1 MAVSYPDTI
10 GEHIDIAERFATGG
24 LQYVG
29 YFEPAKIAPEQ
40 VANLYLF
47 LQNNLSVPIVATFKI
62 NVPQTGRFM
71 GGGKALLEVA
81 DPQFEVKLSTAEAGL
96 LTLPVTT
103 TEHIEGGEQTLTIEV
118 KVAAEGRGER
128 VRSPERTSLLENS
141 LIDSPVGLN
150 LVSSLGATY
159 VEKSAKKTRFKLEV
173 AGKPNPPERAP
184 NLKYGYEKIWTE
196 KDARFINQA
205 IQELNLRQVTL
216 KKELNPE
223 ALYAN
228 LYAESVQRFAD
239 VGLPLRIGEAITLA
253 KILTYS
259 CQYFLSSPKLRNGLL
274 VPMWEQAFEAEVDT
288 TDSLEVIRTIGYHHL
303 LRLSVAVSFGLIAQV
318 FKRQFWSLP
327 ERQAV
332 GNYIADNIETGEP
345 LDPEFLYLPLLIAGT
360 QISSKIKQKG
370 ENVGHSL
377 ALMKKARE
385 ARTDLFADE
394 DLAQADKV
402 FNHILK
408 KALQQ

>member
-1 MAVSYPDTI
+1 L
-10 GEHIDIAERFATGG
+10 H
-24 LQYVG
+24 
-29 YFEPAKIAPEQ
+29 
-40 VANLYLF
+40 
-47 LQNNLSVPIVATFKI
+47 
-62 NVPQTGRFM
+62 
-71 GGGKALLEVA
+71 
-81 DPQFEVKLSTAEAGL
+81 
-96 LTLPVTT
+96 
-103 TEHIEGGEQTLTIEV
+103 
-118 KVAAEGRGER
+118 
-128 VRSPERTSLLENS
+128 
-141 LIDSPVGLN
+141 
-150 LVSSLGATY
+150 
-159 VEKSAKKTRFKLEV
+159 
-173 AGKPNPPERAP
+173 
-184 NLKYGYEKIWTE
+184 
-196 KDARFINQA
+196 
-205 IQELNLRQVTL
+205 
-216 KKELNPE
+216 PE

-259 CQYFLSSPKLRNGLL
+259 CQYFLGSQDRRNGLL
-274 VPMWEQAFEAEVDT
+274 VPMWEQAFEAEADT

-360 QISSKIKQKG
+360 QISGKIKQKG
-370 ENVGHSL
+370 EDVGHSL